1 MSKIHESGHLRNVR
15 NFEELIGFCKGY
27 GAAYNP
33 GTANIQMPVLDM
45 KLMAYNNTI
54 LDVENAVNAF
64 NIATNDRAIKFDAL
78 RPFSTKLINLL
89 IASGAHKKTV
99 DDAKGY
105 IRKIRGQRASEKT
118 PKITDATTGSVTEE
132 QNQISAS
139 QQSYDQLTGHFSK
152 LVTLLSTEPTYMPNE
167 PEFTIVGL
175 RAHLDELR
183 AANSNV
189 INAYIDVSISRNNR
203 NKSFYIDADCLYDV
217 AMAVKK
223 YMKAV
228 LGTTH
233 VDYKKISGIS
243 FKRSF

>member
-1 MSKIHESGHLRNVR
+1 MSKTHESGHIRNVR
-15 NFEELIGFCKGY
+15 NFEELVGFCKGH
-27 GAAYNP
+27 GAVYNP
-33 GTANIQMPVLDM
+33 GTANIQMPVLDL
-45 KLMAYNNTI
+45 KLMEFNSII
-54 LDVENAVNAF
+54 LDVDNAVNAF
-64 NIATNDRAIKFDAL
+64 NIATNDRSAKFDAL

-89 IASGAHKKTV
+89 IASGAHEKTV
-99 DDAKGY
+99 ADAKGY
-105 IRKIRGQRASEKT
+105 IRKIRGERVSAKA
-118 PKITDATTGSVTEE
+118 PKVTDATTGIEEE
-132 QNQISAS
+132 QKQISAS

-203 NKSFYIDADCLYDV
+203 NKSFYIDADCHYDV

-228 LGTTH
+228 LGTTN
-233 VDYKKISGIS
+233 VDYKKISGIR
-243 FKRSF
+243 FLRSY